1 MLSVKDVPPDQMA
14 EVVRVA
20 GELYD
25 KETAENQ
32 ERRATVAAA
41 AEMGLP
47 KEYLDRAAAL
57 VHARTLERAAEIK
70 ARRQRRRVGL
80 VAGLGVA
87 LVVGG
92 GWLVTH
98 PRPAAPVTP
107 VTYGFQNPAQHWNL
121 NNSPG
126 AQANAAFNNGAATI
140 HVSSFGAPAGG
151 DQFFV
156 NLDTEDVPQTLA
168 GYRTVSFRAS
178 GAGLPN
184 LRLYLENADER
195 WRSPLL
201 TPAGQVVQ
209 VNLNRFDH
217 QTRDSPTGKWHTAGA
232 DAPGH
237 VERLSFKVGYYV
249 NAPDAHGDVKI
260 SELRFQ

>member
-1 MLSVKDVPPDQMA
+1 MLRVKDVPPNQMA

-25 KETAENQ
+25 KEQADTQ

-57 VHARTLERAAEIK
+57 VHARAVEQVAKR
-70 ARRQRRRVGL
+70 RRQMGL
-80 VAGLGVA
+80 AAGVAVA
-87 LVVGG
+87 LVIGG
-92 GWLVTH
+92 GWLIAR
-98 PRPAAPVTP
+98 PRHAAPVT
-107 VTYGFQNPAQHWNL
+107 YNFQNSAQQWDL

-126 AQANAAFNNGAATI
+126 AQANATFNNGTATI
-140 HVSSFGAPAGG
+140 HVGSFAMPAGG

-156 NLDTEDVPQTLA
+156 NLDTKDVPQTLVR
-168 GYRTVSFRAS
+168 YRTVSFRAS

-201 TPAGQVVQ
+201 PLTPTGQVVHLD
-209 VNLNRFDH
+209 LNRFDH
-217 QTRDSPTGKWHTAGA
+217 QTRDSAAGKWHAAGA
-232 DAPGH
+232 GVPGN

>member
-1 MLSVKDVPPDQMA
+1 MLRVKDVPPDQMA

-25 KETAENQ
+25 REAAENQ

-57 VHARTLERAAEIK
+57 VHARTLERAAEIVVK
-70 ARRQRRRVGL
+70 RQRRRVGL
-80 VAGLGVA
+80 AAGVGVA

-98 PRPAAPVTP
+98 PRPAAPVAP
-107 VTYGFQNPAQHWNL
+107 VTYDFQNPAQQWDL
-121 NNSPG
+121 SNSPG
-126 AQANAAFNNGAATI
+126 AQASAAFNNGTATI

-156 NLDTEDVPQTLA
+156 NLDTKDVPPTLA
-168 GYRTVSFRAS
+168 GHRTVSFRAS

-184 LRLYLENADER
+184 LRLYVENADER
-195 WRSPLL
+195 GRSPLLPL
-201 TPAGQVVQ
+201 TPAGQIVQ
-209 VNLNRFDH
+209 LDLDRFDY
-217 QTRDSPTGKWHTAGA
+217 QTRDSTTGKWHTAGVG
-232 DAPGH
+232 DAGKY
-237 VERLSFKVGYYV
+237 R
-249 NAPDAHGDVKI
+249 APVFQSGL
-260 SELRFQ
+260 LRQCTRRAWGCQDQ